1 MGDFNMRV
9 LFITHYVGYYGA
21 NKALL
26 QLIMDLKEKK
36 ISPIVLVPF
45 DGQFCKVLESN
56 NIEYVIKNFHNWRYD
71 SKKNKFAIR
80 YLKLVYYLFCDFLNI
95 LSFYRT
101 LKRKKISLIHTNSS
115 MIPIGGIMAKLLRIP
130 HVWHLR
136 EFGEGMHYDNYFYFG
151 KKLSGKIMSYTSDS
165 VLAISQAIKVY
176 YSPIIRGK
184 EIEIIY
190 DGIPIEKVKLAIP
203 FKKTD
208 KKINVCIVGRVSSGK
223 NQLEALKALKFLGDS
238 ILEKMSL
245 YVIGDGDT
253 EYLDSLKDFVI
264 KNELTSYVKFLGYR
278 DDVYSLLEKMHIGVV
293 SSEYEGFG
301 LVTIEYMLHKVAVI
315 ASNSGANLELI
326 QNEKNG
332 LIYSLG
338 DYVELASRIEL
349 LVNNL
354 TFKDILVQ
362 NAFDYA
368 KEKFDSK
375 KSAKEIF
382 SIYNKIIK

>member
-26 QLIMDLKEKK
+26 QLIIDLKEKN
-36 ISPIVLVPF
+36 IIPIVLVPF

-95 LSFYRT
+95 LPFYRT

-136 EFGEGMHYDNYFYFG
+136 EFGEGMDYDNYFYLG

-165 VLAISQAIKVY
+165 IVAISQAIKDY
-176 YSPIIRGK
+176 YATIIREK

-190 DGIPIEKVKLAIP
+190 DGISIEKVNLAVP
-203 FKKTD
+203 LKKKD
-208 KKINVCIVGRVSSGK
+208 KKINVCIVGRVSPGK
-223 NQLEALKALKFLGDS
+223 NQLEILKALKFLKKS
-238 ILEKMSL
+238 VLEKILL
-245 YVIGDGDT
+245 YIIGDGDA
-253 EYLDSLKDFVI
+253 EYLDTLNDFVI
-264 KNELTSYVKFLGYR
+264 NNKLTAYVKFLGYR

-332 LIYSLG
+332 LIYTLG
-338 DYVELASRIEL
+338 DYVELANRIEL

-354 TFKDILVQ
+354 TLKEFLVE
-362 NAFDYA
+362 NAFEYA
-368 KEKFDSK
+368 KEKFESK
-375 KSAKEIF
+375 KNAKEIF